1 MSTIADVPENKR
13 DRKTTVR
20 CDRVGSVLADCMVVD
35 YTHRTRPSGSVF
47 ATENLPMNHPS
58 DTTLDTKSLAIH
70 VVVTMGDAQADG
82 RVLRLDE
89 LAADLGVRKADVR
102 HVITR
107 LHAEGLVDAL
117 RLRLTMSGLA
127 LATSLGASALP
138 ALRRHEERIVRV
150 A

>member
-1 MSTIADVPENKR
+1 
-13 DRKTTVR
+13 
-20 CDRVGSVLADCMVVD
+20 MVVD

-47 ATENLPMNHPS
+47 ATENLPMNHPA
-58 DTTLDTKSLAIH
+58 DTTLDTKSLAVH
-70 VVVTMGDAQADG
+70 VVVTMSDAQAEG

-107 LHAEGLVDAL
+107 LHAEGHVDAL

-127 LATSLGASALP
+127 LATSLGTSALP
-138 ALRRHEERIVRV
+138 ELRRHEERIVRV

>member
-1 MSTIADVPENKR
+1 MSAIANEPENMR
-13 DRKTTVR
+13 DRKTTAR
-20 CDRVGSVLADCMVVD
+20 CDSVGSVLADCMVVD

-47 ATENLPMNHPS
+47 ATEKLMNPADS
-58 DTTLDTKSLAIH
+58 TLDTKSLAVH
-70 VVVTMGDAQADG
+70 VVVTMSDAQADG

>member
-1 MSTIADVPENKR
+1 MRANANVPENQA
-13 DRKTTVR
+13 DRETNID
-20 CDRVGSVLADCMVVD
+20 CDSVGSVLADCMVVD

-47 ATENLPMNHPS
+47 ATENPMNPS
-58 DTTLDTKSLAIH
+58 DVTLDTKSLAVH
-70 VVVTMGDAQADG
+70 VVVTMSDAQADG

-107 LHAEGLVDAL
+107 LHAEGHVDAL

-138 ALRRHEERIVRV
+138 DLRRREERIIRV